1 MPCALAA
8 CQCQCALCVSFAPR
22 DDAMESG
29 LQCVA
34 GRAPQWRREM
44 LPLLAVAVVGVG
56 GQAGPDVR
64 RWKLACLLPSPTGET
79 GVLVLGVET
88 RRRDVMRC
96 QVDVWE
102 GESGQATRDRAHRV
116 LSRFPSG
123 PLPPAQSACWH
134 IAGAR
139 RPPRHA
145 RCRWGAATS
154 ATPVSDQ
161 AWANGRAELPGSSP
175 PLLSLRGQGVRWAAA
190 RDASCCS
197 KRRPAVAPPHPTKE
211 RTWPSAKQGEKIAI
225 SLSSVCVCSCLLVDY
240 CRTCRT

>member
-1 MPCALAA
+1 MLLTWPWRSSESEARPGLM
-8 CQCQCALCVSFAPR
+8 FA
-22 DDAMESG
+22 DGS
-29 LQCVA
+29 
-34 GRAPQWRREM
+34 
-44 LPLLAVAVVGVG
+44 LLACFPALR
-56 GQAGPDVR
+56 VR
-64 RWKLACLLPSPTGET
+64 RGSWSWGSR
-79 GVLVLGVET
+79 LGGA
-88 RRRDVMRC
+88 MIC

-175 PLLSLRGQGVRWAAA
+175 PPVSQGTGGEVGSSPRCIMLLEATPRRG
-190 RDASCCS
+190 S
-197 KRRPAVAPPHPTKE
+197 PHPTKE
-211 RTWPSAKQGEKIAI
+211 RTWPSAKQGEKIA
-225 SLSSVCVCSCLLVDY
+225 SFCQMCVCVWCARVCWSTTAGHAGHETAAPREPDADNGVRGRSLGG
-240 CRTCRT
+240 